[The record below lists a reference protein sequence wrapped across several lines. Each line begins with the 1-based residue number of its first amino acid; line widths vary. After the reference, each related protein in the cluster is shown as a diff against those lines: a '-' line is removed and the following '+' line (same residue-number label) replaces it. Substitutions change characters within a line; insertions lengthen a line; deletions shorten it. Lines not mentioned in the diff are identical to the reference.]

1 MKQLIFSF
9 IACFL
14 FIACSSDLDEVL
26 DMEIESEPTTV
37 EFPIMP
43 SDTVLWNDTLSQK
56 YDEVKSRA
64 WEVLSLPKV
73 YLISDYKSGA
83 RKVLEIP
90 VSGTGENRTIR
101 FCLSVKS
108 SRLYASCNN
117 KSIPIK
123 GDCILS
129 SFSAKTVTNTVSKTI
144 QTPNGKTVDEP
155 FGDRL
160 FRTEPFSF
168 SYKGEKY
175 GNNKHD
181 KEKFIYFITYGGDK
195 YNNEKGSFQTDAWLF
210 PKTLAF
216 LMDRYT
222 SKIKANLIITDYTLG
237 LISVLS
243 LSKFQT
249 MTGTSLGDWSF
260 QPFITDVAHEYDL
273 NNKRASGK
281 KIVPLIQSPY
291 KFEYGQNTWFTGGI
305 YYEGMGKRFY
315 DEEGYAYLLPKS
327 YSSSKLCYSFYCRVG
342 GKGKKYREFNTL
354 EISIKDIHLDPNVEN
369 EITTIF
375 HINDF
380 VTAMKNPKKTKAGPV
395 CYEDPDFGIVTN
407 IPCKIQVNYN

>member
-1 MKQLIFSF
+1 MKQLFFSI

-14 FIACSSDLDEVL
+14 FAACSSDNDEIF
-26 DMEIESEPTTV
+26 DMDIDSEPTMV

-43 SDTVLWNDTLSQK
+43 SDTILWNDTLSQK

-73 YLISDYKSGA
+73 YLISDYTSKSSKA
-83 RKVLEIP
+83 LEIP

-108 SRLYASCNN
+108 SKLYATCNN
-117 KSIPIK
+117 KSIVIK

-129 SFSAKTVTNTVSKTI
+129 SFSQNKVTNATSSTIKTPI
-144 QTPNGKTVDEP
+144 GKTVDEP

-168 SYKGEKY
+168 TYKGEKS
-175 GNNKHD
+175 GNNKQE
-181 KEKFIYFITYGGDK
+181 KEKFIYYINYGGDK

-222 SKIKANLIITDYTLG
+222 SKLKANLIITDYTLG
-237 LISVLS
+237 VVSILS

-249 MTGTSLGDWSF
+249 TTGSSLSDWSF
-260 QPFITDVAHEYDL
+260 QPFITDVAHDYDL
-273 NNKRASGK
+273 ISKQASGK
-281 KIVPLIQSPY
+281 KIVPIIQSPY
-291 KFEYGQNTWFTGGI
+291 KFEEGQSTWFTGGI

-327 YSSSKLCYSFYCRVG
+327 LSTSKLCYSFYCRIG
-342 GKGKKYREFNTL
+342 GEGKKYRAFNTL
-354 EISIKDIHLDPNVEN
+354 EIPIKNISLDPNVEN
-369 EITTIF
+369 EVTTIF

-380 VTAMKNPKKTKAGPV
+380 IKAMKNPKKTKAGPA
-395 CYEDPDFGIVTN
+395 CYEDADFGVVTE
-407 IPCKIQVNYN
+407 IPCEVQVNYN